1 MKINNDWD
9 LILKDEF
16 EKEYFKN
23 LESFLD
29 KVYKEKNIY
38 PPRSEI
44 FKALELSSF
53 KDTKVVI
60 LGQDPY
66 YNPGQA
72 QGLSFSV
79 NDGVKL
85 PPSLRN
91 IYKEMEN
98 DLAISPSRSGSLIS
112 WARQGVLLLN
122 STLTVEEKKPNSHKN
137 IGWQIFTDRIIS
149 ELDNRE
155 KPLVF
160 ILRGNFAKSK
170 KSLITNPRHLIIESA
185 HPSPLSARRGFF
197 GSKPFSKTN
206 QFLKENNIKEIDW
219 KIENQK

>member
-29 KVYKEKNIY
+29 KAYKEKNIY
-38 PPRSEI
+38 PPISEI

-85 PPSLRN
+85 SPSLRN

-98 DLAISPSRSGSLIS
+98 DLSISPSRSGSLIS

-149 ELDNRE
+149 ELDKRE

-206 QFLKENNIKEIDW
+206 QFLKENNIQEINW
-219 KIENQK
+219 NIENQK

>member
-9 LILKDEF
+9 LILKEEF

-23 LESFLD
+23 IESFLD
-29 KVYKEKNIY
+29 KAYKEKNVY
-38 PPRSEI
+38 PPREEI

-53 KDTKVVI
+53 HDTKVLI

-66 YNPGQA
+66 YNYGQA

-79 NDGVKL
+79 NKGVKL

-91 IYKEMEN
+91 IFKELEN
-98 DLAISPSRSGSLIS
+98 DLGIKPASSGSLIS
-112 WARQGVLLLN
+112 WAKQGVLLLN
-122 STLTVEEKKPNSHKN
+122 ASLTVEEKKPNSHKS
-137 IGWQIFTDRIIS
+137 IGWQIFTDKIIS
-149 ELDNRE
+149 ALNE
-155 KPLVF
+155 KENPLVF

-170 KSLITNPRHLIIESA
+170 KTLITNQRHLVLESA
-185 HPSPLSARRGFF
+185 HPSPLSARHGFF

-206 QFLKENNIKEIDW
+206 EFLKKNNIKEIDW
-219 KIENQK
+219 KVENQ

>member
-23 LESFLD
+23 IESFLN
-29 KVYKEKNIY
+29 KAYKEKNIY
-38 PPRSEI
+38 PPREEI
-44 FKALELSSF
+44 FKALELSSYQ
-53 KDTKVVI
+53 DTKVVI

-66 YNPGQA
+66 YNYGQA

-79 NDGVKL
+79 NNGIKL

-91 IYKEMEN
+91 IYKEMETDIGIKPVSN
-98 DLAISPSRSGSLIS
+98 GSLIS
-112 WARQGVLLLN
+112 WAKQGVLLLN
-122 STLTVEEKKPNSHKN
+122 ASLTVEDKKPNSHKS

-149 ELDNRE
+149 LLNERQE
-155 KPLVF
+155 PLVF
-160 ILRGNFAKSK
+160 ILWGNFARSK
-170 KSLITNPRHLIIESA
+170 KSLITNKRHLIIESA
-185 HPSPLSARRGFF
+185 HPSPLSARHGFF

-206 QFLKENNIKEIDW
+206 EFLKKNNIKEIDW
-219 KIENQK
+219 KIENQ

>member
-85 PPSLRN
+85 PPSLIN

-98 DLAISPSRSGSLIS
+98 DLSISPSRSGSLIS

-149 ELDNRE
+149 ELDKRE

>member
-23 LESFLD
+23 IESFLD
-29 KVYKEKNIY
+29 KAFKEKNIY
-38 PPRSEI
+38 PPREEI
-44 FKALELSSF
+44 FRALELSSY
-53 KDTKVVI
+53 KNTKVII

-66 YNPGQA
+66 YNYGQA

-79 NDGVKL
+79 NKGVKL

-91 IYKEMEN
+91 IYKEMET
-98 DLAISPSRSGSLIS
+98 DLGIKPANSGSLIS
-112 WARQGVLLLN
+112 WAKQGVLLLN
-122 STLTVEEKKPNSHKN
+122 ASLTVEEKKPNSHKS

-149 ELDNRE
+149 LLNERKE
-155 KPLVF
+155 PLVF
-160 ILRGNFAKSK
+160 ILWGNFAKSK
-170 KSLITNPRHLIIESA
+170 KSLITNQRHLILESA
-185 HPSPLSARRGFF
+185 HPSPLSARHGFF

-206 QFLKENNIKEIDW
+206 EFLRKNNIKEIEW
-219 KIENQK
+219 KIENQ